1 MAEKG
6 KEVEQRPPPGQ
17 PADEEVQG
25 EFESL
30 EEVSDKISS
39 KRSHGCIDILC

>member
-6 KEVEQRPPPGQ
+6 KEVEERPELGQ
-17 PADEEVQG
+17 PADEEIPG

-30 EEVSDKISS
+30 EEVSEN
-39 KRSHGCIDILC
+39 KRERRYKCQCAL